1 MSAETESLLVIGGFF
16 TVVAV
21 VLSLLVIGIRRAG
34 MRFDTWL
41 LRKIPLRL
49 AGLAF
54 YCWYALFLSMGFTVL
69 VILSEAGLFSLET
82 LVLAGALFLLAVG
95 AILAW
100 HRKSLRKQG
109 IRLFKRQQV
118 EDAAS

>member
-1 MSAETESLLVIGGFF
+1 MSAEAESLLVIGGFF

-49 AGLAF
+49 AGFAF
-54 YCWYALFLSMGFTVL
+54 YCWYALFLSLGFTVL
-69 VILSEAGLFSLET
+69 VILGEAGLFSLET

-100 HRKSLRKQG
+100 HRNYLRKQG
-109 IRLFKRQQV
+109 IRLFKRQQA